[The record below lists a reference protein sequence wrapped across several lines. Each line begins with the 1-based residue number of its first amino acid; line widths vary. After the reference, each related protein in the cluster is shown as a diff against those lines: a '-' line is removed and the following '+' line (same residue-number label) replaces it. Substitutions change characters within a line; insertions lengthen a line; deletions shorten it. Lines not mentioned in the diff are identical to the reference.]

1 MVPINVWLDK
11 LPEDKVKYY
20 NKTRMSIEMFSYKL
34 HLACQVII
42 EDLRR
47 SGYIYNAE
55 RRLFE
60 PIEK

>member
-34 HLACQVII
+34 LLASQVII

>member
-1 MVPINVWLDK
+1 MVSLDIWFDK

-20 NKTRMSIEMFSYKL
+20 NKTRMSIEMFACKL
-34 HLACQVII
+34 HLASQVII
-42 EDLRR
+42 ADLRR

>member
-1 MVPINVWLDK
+1 MVSINVWLDK

-34 HLACQVII
+34 HLASQVII
-42 EDLRR
+42 EALRR

>member
-1 MVPINVWLDK
+1 MVSINVWLYK

-20 NKTRMSIEMFSYKL
+20 NKTRMSIEMFSDKL
-34 HLACQVII
+34 HLASQVII